1 VYQDAL
7 GVPPPSMY
15 RSPLVAFFFPYWG
28 FFTKR
33 GGSAPNIAD
42 RPNEE
47 VARSTRVRQLHKALE
62 VDPMQAGEIARLWR
76 QAPR

>member
-1 VYQDAL
+1 
-7 GVPPPSMY
+7 MY

-28 FFTKR
+28 FFTKS
-33 GGSAPNIAD
+33 GGSARIIAD